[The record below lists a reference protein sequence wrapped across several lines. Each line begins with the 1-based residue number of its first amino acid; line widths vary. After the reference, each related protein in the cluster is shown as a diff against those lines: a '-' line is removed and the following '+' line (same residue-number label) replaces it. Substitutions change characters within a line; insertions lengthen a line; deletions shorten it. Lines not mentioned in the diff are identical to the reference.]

1 MLGLTFKENCPDLRN
16 SKVIDVIH
24 ELQTY
29 GLNVHVHDPVASA
42 DEALHEYGVELVDW
56 DELPRV
62 GAIVAAVSHRAL
74 VERPIDQVLDKLL
87 DGGVYTDVKC
97 TADLQALQ
105 SRGVEVWRL

>member
-1 MLGLTFKENCPDLRN
+1 MAKSFANRTEKKEPLRAQLDCHGNCHP
-16 SKVIDVIH
+16 
-24 ELQTY
+24 
-29 GLNVHVHDPVASA
+29 GAST
-42 DEALHEYGVELVDW
+42 
-56 DELPRV
+56 
-62 GAIVAAVSHRAL
+62 RAL